1 MFIRWLRAGA
11 LLLDNGRDTGGG
23 PPKSAERPEC
33 RVSGGGIVDT
43 LDRIRALIAKE
54 FNLNEADLRPD
65 SRLEDFGLDSLAVIE
80 FMFTLESEFD
90 IVLSEERERIQTL
103 GDIVQMV
110 DRLRQERAAGS
121 AS

>member
-1 MFIRWLRAGA
+1 MPGQRG
-11 LLLDNGRDTGGG
+11 D
-23 PPKSAERPEC
+23 
-33 RVSGGGIVDT
+33 IVDT